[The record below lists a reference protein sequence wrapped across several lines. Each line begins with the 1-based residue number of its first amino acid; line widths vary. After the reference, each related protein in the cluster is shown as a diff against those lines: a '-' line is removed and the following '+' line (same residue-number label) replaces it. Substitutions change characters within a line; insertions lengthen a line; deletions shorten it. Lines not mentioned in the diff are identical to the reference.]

1 MADTLTDSEAVS
13 ITEEPALTMVDVRV
27 GVPGPG
33 ASATADVLGVAL
45 PTAASTYA
53 DNGDTVAIWLGPDEW
68 LITTR
73 SGTGVELEPRLRDV
87 LAAHGGAA
95 IDVSGQRTTLR
106 LRGSRA
112 RDVLAKG
119 CSVDLHPS
127 AFGKGSAAQTMLGQA
142 GVVLLAVDDSGAEFR
157 ILVRTSFVRYLRAW
171 LADAAAEYGAG
182 V

>member
-1 MADTLTDSEAVS
+1 MADTLADSEAVS
-13 ITEEPALTMVDVRV
+13 ITEEPYVAMVDVRV
-27 GVPGPG
+27 GVPGP
-33 ASATADVLGVAL
+33 AATAAADVLGVAL

-53 DNGDTVAIWLGPDEW
+53 ENGDTAAIWLGPDEW

-73 SGTGVELEPRLRDV
+73 SSTGVELEQRLREAI
-87 LAAHGGAA
+87 AAHGGAA
-95 IDVSGQRTTLR
+95 IDLSGQRTTLR

-119 CSVDLHPS
+119 CSLDLHPS
-127 AFGKGSAAQTMLGQA
+127 EFGASSAAQTMLGQA
-142 GVVLLAVDDSGAEFR
+142 GVVLLAVDDSGADFR

-171 LADAAAEYGAG
+171 LADAAAEYDAG